1 MIFTSAA
8 RIAVLTVVLAFSF
21 NFVGNASAQR
31 KNAVFQTGEK
41 LTYKVKFGFVKL
53 GTLVMETGKSAGGN
67 RINTR
72 MKFWTAQVPFLDSKD
87 VVDDIID
94 TSALCL
100 MRFEEHG
107 HDGETKMNR
116 NFTYDP
122 VKRTISY
129 SDETVKDRITEDVR
143 PFSDAVALF
152 FNLRAWN
159 GSGGNYF
166 FPLRSRAGEK
176 LVKCYFSTTEKEQE
190 CPAFEDKE
198 IQTYVLSGNADM
210 GDSAP
215 LGASGKFTAYLTKD
229 NASIP
234 IRIDMKI
241 AIGSISLILDKVE
254 RAGWTP

>member
-1 MIFTSAA
+1 MIFTSA
-8 RIAVLTVVLAFSF
+8 RITLLTFLLAFSF
-21 NFVGNASAQR
+21 SFAGNASAQK
-31 KNAVFQTGEK
+31 KNAVFQTGER
-41 LTYKVKFGFVKL
+41 LVYKVKFGFVKL
-53 GTLVMETGKSAGGN
+53 GTLVMETGKPAGGN
-67 RINTR
+67 RINAR

-94 TSALCL
+94 SNAMCL

-107 HDGETKMNR
+107 HDGDKKMDR

-129 SDETVKDRITEDVR
+129 SDETVTNRMTEDVR

-159 GSGGNYF
+159 GTGKQYYF
-166 FPLRSRAGEK
+166 PMRGRAGEK
-176 LVKCYFSTTEKEQE
+176 IVTCLFSRNEKKQE

-198 IQTYVLSGNADM
+198 IMTYVLEGRADM

-229 NASIP
+229 EASIP

-254 RAGWTP
+254 RDGWTP